1 MPSAEHLDAQ
11 ILRQSSLPK
20 ARQWLAWL
28 AYHHDHLPGYTGWQ
42 RLLRDTLID
51 LHHQVACCA
60 RRLRGNP
67 TWDLQGSMTDDTE
80 SLEEQATRNLV
91 RFQGLNRR
99 DVPTRF
105 EPLLDCLFGALRQ
118 QVRLGRE
125 IDTMR
130 LAGAL
135 RVDVQV
141 DTVATTAVEL

>member
-1 MPSAEHLDAQ
+1 VPSAEHLDAQ
-11 ILRQSSLPK
+11 ILRRPSLPV

-28 AYHHDHLPGYTGWQ
+28 RYHEDHLPGYTGWQ

-51 LHHQVACCA
+51 LHHQIACSA
-60 RRLRGNP
+60 RRLRNNP
-67 TWDLQGSMTDDTE
+67 TWDIQGTMTDDTE
-80 SLEEQATRNLV
+80 SLEEKATRNLA
-91 RFQGLNRR
+91 RFNALNRR

-105 EPLLDCLFGALRQ
+105 EQVLDCLFGALRQ

-130 LAGAL
+130 RAGAL

-141 DTVATTAVEL
+141 DTVATTAVEQ